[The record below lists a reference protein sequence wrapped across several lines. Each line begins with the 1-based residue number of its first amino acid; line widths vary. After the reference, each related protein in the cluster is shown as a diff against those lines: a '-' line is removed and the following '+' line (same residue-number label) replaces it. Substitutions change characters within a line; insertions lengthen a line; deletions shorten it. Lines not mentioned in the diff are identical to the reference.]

1 MKYEDLVTLL
11 KAGYTRQEIEAMESQ
26 PAPAAPEAAQDTNP
40 TPAPTPAPVPTPTP
54 APVPAPSAPAADPT
68 TVPSSNPDMASVLAA
83 IQTMGTN
90 IVTALQAAQLGGA
103 TLPTAKPDSIESVM
117 ASIINPTN
125 GGGQHGK

>member
-26 PAPAAPEAAQDTNP
+26 PAPAAPEAAPDINP
-40 TPAPTPAPVPTPTP
+40 TPAPTPAPSAAP
-54 APVPAPSAPAADPT
+54 AAPAADPT
-68 TVPSSNPDMASVLAA
+68 PAPSTNQDMASVLAA
-83 IQTMGTN
+83 IQTMGNN

-117 ASIINPTN
+117 ASIINPN
-125 GGGQHGK
+125 GGGNNGK

>member
-26 PAPAAPEAAQDTNP
+26 PAPAAVQDTSP
-40 TPAPTPAPVPTPTP
+40 TPEPMP
-54 APVPAPSAPAADPT
+54 APVPAPVPAPAAP
-68 TVPSSNPDMASVLAA
+68 VPAQATPAPSTNQDMASVLAA
-83 IQTMGTN
+83 IQTMGNN

-117 ASIINPTN
+117 ASIINPN
-125 GGGQHGK
+125 GGGTNGK

>member
-26 PAPAAPEAAQDTNP
+26 PAPAAPAAAPDTNP
-40 TPAPTPAPVPTPTP
+40 TPAPTPAPVPTPAPTP
-54 APVPAPSAPAADPT
+54 APAPAADPT
-68 TVPSSNPDMASVLAA
+68 PAPSTNQDIASVLAA
-83 IQTMGTN
+83 IQTMGNN

-117 ASIINPTN
+117 ASIINPN
-125 GGGQHGK
+125 GGEKHGK

>member
-26 PAPAAPEAAQDTNP
+26 PAPAPEAAQDTNP
-40 TPAPTPAPVPTPTP
+40 TPAPTPAPVP
-54 APVPAPSAPAADPT
+54 APVPAPAAPAADPT
-68 TVPSSNPDMASVLAA
+68 HAPSSNSDMASVLAA

-117 ASIINPTN
+117 ASIINPN
-125 GGGQHGK
+125 GGGNHGK

>member
-26 PAPAAPEAAQDTNP
+26 PAPAAAQDTSH
-40 TPAPTPAPVPTPTP
+40 TPEPTP
-54 APVPAPSAPAADPT
+54 APVPAPAAP
-68 TVPSSNPDMASVLAA
+68 VPAQATPAPSTNQDMASVLAA
-83 IQTMGTN
+83 IQTMGHN

-117 ASIINPTN
+117 ASIINPN
-125 GGGQHGK
+125 GGGNNGK

>member
-26 PAPAAPEAAQDTNP
+26 PAPAAVQDTSP
-40 TPAPTPAPVPTPTP
+40 TPEPMP
-54 APVPAPSAPAADPT
+54 APVPAPVPAPAAP
-68 TVPSSNPDMASVLAA
+68 VPAPAAPVPAQATPAPSTNQDMASVLAA
-83 IQTMGTN
+83 IQTMGNN

-117 ASIINPTN
+117 ASIINPN
-125 GGGQHGK
+125 GGGTNGK

>member
-1 MKYEDLVTLL
+1 MKFEDLVTLL

-40 TPAPTPAPVPTPTP
+40 TPAPTPAPVPAP
-54 APVPAPSAPAADPT
+54 AAPAADPT
-68 TVPSSNPDMASVLAA
+68 PAPSSKSDMATVLAA

-90 IVTALQAAQLGGA
+90 IVSALQAAQLGGA

-117 ASIINPTN
+117 ASIINPN
-125 GGGQHGK
+125 GGGNNGK

>member
-26 PAPAAPEAAQDTNP
+26 PAPAPAAAQDTNP
-40 TPAPTPAPVPTPTP
+40 TPAPTPAPSAAP
-54 APVPAPSAPAADPT
+54 AAPAADPT
-68 TVPSSNPDMASVLAA
+68 PAPSTSQDMASVLAA

-90 IVTALQAAQLGGA
+90 IVSALQAAQLGGA

-117 ASIINPTN
+117 ASIINPN
-125 GGGQHGK
+125 GGGNNGK

>member
-11 KAGYTRQEIEAMESQ
+11 KAGYTRQEIEAMENQ
-26 PAPAAPEAAQDTNP
+26 PAPATPAAAQDTNP
-40 TPAPTPAPVPTPTP
+40 TPAPTPAPSAAP
-54 APVPAPSAPAADPT
+54 AAPAADPT
-68 TVPSSNPDMASVLAA
+68 PAPSSNQDMASVLAA
-83 IQTMGTN
+83 IQTMGNN

-125 GGGQHGK
+125 GGGKHGK

>member
-1 MKYEDLVTLL
+1 MKFEDLVTLL

-26 PAPAAPEAAQDTNP
+26 PAPAAAQDTNP
-40 TPAPTPAPVPTPTP
+40 TPAPTPAPVP
-54 APVPAPSAPAADPT
+54 APVPAPAAPAADPT
-68 TVPSSNPDMASVLAA
+68 PAPSSNSDMASVLAA

-125 GGGQHGK
+125 GGGKHGK